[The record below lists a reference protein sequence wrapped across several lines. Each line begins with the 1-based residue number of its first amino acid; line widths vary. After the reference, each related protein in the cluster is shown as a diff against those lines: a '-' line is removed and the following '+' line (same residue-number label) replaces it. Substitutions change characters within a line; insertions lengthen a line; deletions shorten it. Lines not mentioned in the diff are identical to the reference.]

1 MTFRFCDGFDSYT
14 TSANLSAKW
23 STFAGASFAATT
35 GRFGGGAVSN
45 SGSGYNLVLTKA
57 VAIPIGSRVRL
68 AMSLKYTS
76 GTVSYGLNSGNPLL
90 AINGQHICGFSSLGL
105 IVVTGYGGSTAMLT
119 SSVTVNDGNF
129 HWIELDYYLNG
140 ASGNTQLYID
150 GVIQGTYTGNLGSLV
165 AISSVSFGIGY
176 VISGNGWIDDAI
188 VWDDQGS
195 SFNTYPLG
203 PRRIS
208 TLLPNADG
216 DLAQFTPKTG
226 TSHFAM
232 VNGGYSSTNYV
243 SDTGTGN
250 VDLFKFPALAYTPAS
265 INLVVAYLFGQN
277 TGSGSTS
284 LTPKLK
290 TGGTTISG
298 TTQTLSVGT
307 YTVTQAP
314 FLTDAG
320 GTAWTAAAVNAMQ
333 IGMGN

>member
-1 MTFRFCDGFDSYT
+1 MTFRFCDGFDSY
-14 TSANLSAKW
+14 SSAANLTAKW
-23 STFAGASFAATT
+23 STVAGASFAATT

-45 SGSGYNLVLTKA
+45 SSTGYALQLTKS
-57 VAIPIGSRVRL
+57 VTLPIGSKVRL
-68 AMSLKYTS
+68 AMSLKYS
-76 GTVSYGLNSGNPLL
+76 AGTVSSGTNYANPLF
-90 AINGQHICGFSSLGL
+90 AINGQHICGFSSLGQ
-105 IVVTGYGGSTAMLT
+105 IFVSVYGGANFLLT
-119 SSVTVNDGNF
+119 SSVAVNDGNF
-129 HWIELDYYLNG
+129 HWVELEYYLNG
-140 ASGNTQLYID
+140 ASGSAQLYID
-150 GVIQGTYTGNLGSLV
+150 GVSQGTYTGNLGAQV
-165 AISSVSFGIGY
+165 AINSVMFGIGY
-176 VISGNGWIDDAI
+176 VFSGTGWIDDVI

-195 SFNTYPLG
+195 SFNNFPLG

-216 DLAQFTPKTG
+216 DLTQFTPKTG

-265 INLVVAYLFGQN
+265 INLVVGYFFGQN

-290 TGGTTISG
+290 TSGTTISG
-298 TTQTLSVGT
+298 ATQTLSVGT

-314 FLTDAG
+314 FFTDASG
-320 GTAWTAAAVNAMQ
+320 ATWTAATVNAMQ
-333 IGMGN
+333 IGMGD

>member
-14 TSANLSAKW
+14 TVANLTAKW
-23 STFAGASFAATT
+23 STVAGASFAATA
-35 GRFGGGAVSN
+35 GRFGGGAVFN
-45 SGSGYNLVLTKA
+45 SGSGLNLLLTKA
-57 VAIPIGSRVRL
+57 VTIPIGSRVRL
-68 AMSLKYTS
+68 AMSLKYS
-76 GTVSYGLNSGNPLL
+76 AGTVAYGLNSGNPLL
-90 AINGQHICGFSSLGL
+90 AINAQQICGFTSLGL
-105 IVVTGYGGSTAMLT
+105 IVVTSYGGGTAMLT
-119 SSVTVNDGNF
+119 SSVAVNDGNF
-129 HWIELDYYLNG
+129 HWIELEYYLNG
-140 ASGNTQLYID
+140 ASSTAQLFID
-150 GVIQGTYTGNLGSLV
+150 GVSQGTYTGSLGSQV
-165 AISSVSFGIGY
+165 AISSVSFGMGY
-176 VISGNGWIDDAI
+176 VFSGTGWLDDAI

-195 SFNTYPLG
+195 SFNTFPLG

-250 VDLFKFPALAYTPAS
+250 VDLFKFPALAYTPTS
-265 INLVVAYLFGQN
+265 INLVVGYFFGQN

-298 TTQTLSVGT
+298 ATQTLPVGT

-320 GTAWTAAAVNAMQ
+320 GAAWTAAAVNAMQ
-333 IGMGN
+333 IGMGD